1 MSDVVVLVHGIWM
14 TTLELRPLARHL
26 RRCGYTCRY
35 FYYPSLRRRPADN
48 ARRLGAYLQQLD
60 APRVH
65 LVAHSLGGIVLSHL
79 FEQGEPARIGRVVM
93 LGTPLQGS
101 VVARHLYARPIS
113 RVLLG
118 RAGEA
123 GLLGDAPIWRSES
136 ESGMIAGTRSFGI
149 GQFLAPG
156 KLVPPHDGTV
166 AVSETRSPGLHQ
178 HRTVHCSHLSMLFS
192 REVAD
197 LVCRFLQQGRFT

>member
-14 TTLELRPLARHL
+14 TTLELRPLAWRL
-26 RRCGYTCRY
+26 QRCGYPCRY
-35 FYYPSLRRRPADN
+35 FYYPSLRHRPADN
-48 ARRLGAYLQQLD
+48 ARRLAAYLHQLD
-60 APRVH
+60 APRIH

-79 FEQGEPARIGRVVM
+79 FEQGAAARIGRVVM
-93 LGTPLQGS
+93 LGSPLQGS
-101 VVARHLYARPIS
+101 VVARHLYARRIS
-113 RVLLG
+113 RMLLG
-118 RAGEA
+118 RATEA
-123 GLLGDAPIWRSES
+123 GLLGDAPAWRGEV

-178 HRTVHCSHLSMLFS
+178 HRTVHSSHLSMLVS

>member
-1 MSDVVVLVHGIWM
+1 
-14 TTLELRPLARHL
+14 
-26 RRCGYTCRY
+26 
-35 FYYPSLRRRPADN
+35 
-48 ARRLGAYLQQLD
+48 
-60 APRVH
+60 
-65 LVAHSLGGIVLSHL
+65 
-79 FEQGEPARIGRVVM
+79 M

-101 VVARHLYARPIS
+101 VVARHLYQRRLS

-118 RAGEA
+118 RASEA
-123 GLLGDAPIWRSES
+123 GLLGDAPVWRGET

-178 HRTVHCSHLSMLFS
+178 HRTVHCSHLSMLVS
-192 REVAD
+192 REAAA